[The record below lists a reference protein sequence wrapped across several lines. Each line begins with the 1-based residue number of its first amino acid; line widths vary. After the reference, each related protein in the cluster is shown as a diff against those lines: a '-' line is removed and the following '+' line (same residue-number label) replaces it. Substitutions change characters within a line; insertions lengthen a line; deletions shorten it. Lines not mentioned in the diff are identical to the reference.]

1 MKMWNMNIGAAPAA
15 LYGEPAEGVFLF
27 VHGQCGCKE
36 EAARFAEIV
45 APHGWQ
51 VLAVDLPEHGGRR
64 DGATLT
70 PWDAVPELQE
80 MLQFAKARWNRIGL
94 RAISIGAWLSLQAFA
109 GEKLERCLLSSP
121 LLDME
126 DMIFARMRALSV
138 TEAQLKE
145 KGEIAV
151 PEGAAL
157 SWRYL
162 TWAREHP
169 TQAICDGTAIL
180 YATGDE
186 LIPRA
191 TIDRFAERF
200 ACRVTLYPGGRHWL
214 HTEEEC
220 AFMKRWEK
228 AEIVPPE
235 MGS

>member
-15 LYGEPAEGVFLF
+15 LYGEPAEDVFLF

-36 EAARFAEIV
+36 EAARFAEIA

-51 VLAVDLPEHGGRR
+51 VLAMDLPEHGGRR

-70 PWDAVPELQE
+70 PWDAVLELQE

-162 TWAREHP
+162 IWVREHP

-220 AFMKRWEK
+220 AFMKRWEE

-235 MGS
+235 MGR

>member
-1 MKMWNMNIGAAPAA
+1 MKMWNMNIGATPAA

-36 EAARFAEIV
+36 EAARFAEIA

-51 VLAVDLPEHGGRR
+51 VLAMDLPEHGGRR

-70 PWDAVPELQE
+70 PWNAVPELQE

-126 DMIFARMRALSV
+126 DMIFARMRALGV

-145 KGEIAV
+145 QGEIAA

-162 TWAREHP
+162 TWVREHP
-169 TQAICDGTAIL
+169 TRAICDCTAIL

-220 AFMKRWEK
+220 AFMKHWEE
-228 AEIVPPE
+228 AEIIPPE
-235 MGS
+235 MGR